1 MKRARTSLIST
12 IIGTAVALLLPTG
25 AAFADTSQS
34 AGRVV
39 PAATVP
45 VLLAIAG
52 DDATVTPIDGT
63 DKFRLRIRGT
73 DNDLTWFTDKPV
85 RRTGHMHVS
94 DLVNEWPRIF
104 RAQAPTS
111 ALIMRSEGV
120 TTTFVVDLTKPSFAN
135 GVLAFTIEPIV
146 AAHGAIPS
154 NATDVDLMIDD
165 AKALLPRNPAHHPRI
180 THADH
185 LEAGKALARQASPRV
200 AQFDATL
207 TDDASDPNT
216 ATAPSE
222 TPAPTTDPAP
232 TTPNTAAP
240 TPPSAA
246 SQDPHV
252 EAFNLDSS
260 EWDFHPIIIPPSD
273 GNKYIAKARLDRN
286 SIQSSDNYIYSMPAV
301 ALVGGFADHHLDE
314 VHTGIYLVGHTPL
327 DLTDTFCC

>member
-12 IIGTAVALLLPTG
+12 IIATAVALLLPTG
-25 AAFADTSQS
+25 AAFAQTSQS
-34 AGRVV
+34 SGRVV

-45 VLLAIAG
+45 ILLAIAG
-52 DDATVTPIDGT
+52 DDATVTPIEGT
-63 DKFRLRIRGT
+63 DQLRLRMRGT

-120 TTTFVVDLTKPSFAN
+120 TTTFVVELTKPSFAN

-154 NATDVDLMIDD
+154 NATDVDVMIDD
-165 AKALLPRNPAHHPRI
+165 AKAVLPRNPAHHPRI

-185 LEAGKALARQASPRV
+185 LEAGKAWARQISPRV
-200 AQFDATL
+200 APFDATS
-207 TDDASDPNT
+207 TDGASDPNT

-222 TPAPTTDPAP
+222 TPAPAPTTDPAS
-232 TTPNTAAP
+232 TTPNTPAP
-240 TPPSAA
+240 TPPSAPV
-246 SQDPHV
+246 QDSAV
-252 EAFNLDSS
+252 EAFNLDPSR
-260 EWDFHPIIIPPSD
+260 WVFHSIVIPPSD
-273 GNKYIAKARLDRN
+273 DNKYIAKTRLDRN
-286 SIQSSDNYIYSMPAV
+286 SIQTSDNYIFSMPAI
-301 ALVGGFADHHLDE
+301 ALVGGMADHHLD
-314 VHTGIYLVGHTPL
+314 VINYGVNLVRHTPL
-327 DLTDTFCC
+327 DLTN